1 MTDSRRDFIKKAS
14 LLAGGAGIWQSLPL
28 SIQKALAINPDAGSN
43 FYDAEHIVLLMQENR
58 SFDHCFGAL
67 QGVRGF
73 NDPRAI
79 TLPDKNLVWLQ
90 SNKAGETYAPFRL
103 DIKNTKATWLGSLPH
118 SWKSQVDA
126 RNNGKHDQWLE
137 AKRSGNKECAEMPF
151 TLGHYTRE
159 DLPFYYALADAFTV
173 CDQHFCSSL
182 TGTTPNRLYFWTGTI
197 REQQKED
204 SPANVDNSDVDY
216 GSPASWKTFPERLEE
231 NGISWKI
238 YQNELSV
245 GVGFSDEEDSWLANF
260 TDNPL
265 EWFVQYQVRF
275 LPAHINY
282 LTKRVAELPGEID
295 AMEQQLKTMPATD
308 RKADALKKR
317 IEKTKAWLDDS
328 KKVLNDYTP
337 DAFARL
343 STREKN
349 LHQNA
354 FTTNTGDPNYHQLT
368 ALQYEDN
375 GEERQVQIPK
385 GDVLHQFR
393 KDVKNGQ
400 LPAVSWIVAAD
411 NFSDHPNAPWYGA
424 WYVSE
429 VLDILTRNPEVWKKT
444 IFILTYDENDGYFD
458 HVPPFVAPDP
468 HRPATGKTSEG
479 INTGVDYVTPE
490 QERALRGQP
499 KDPER
504 VSPVGLGYRVPFIV
518 ASPWSRG
525 GWVNSQ
531 VFDHTSVLQ
540 FLEKFFNKKTG
551 AQIKETNISAWRRT
565 VCGDLSSIFRPY
577 RGEKITLPDFVK
589 KDPFIESVYNARFK
603 QLPSGYKVLTKE
615 EIEDINRDPAGS
627 SLMSLQESGIRS
639 SCALPYQLYVEGAL
653 NADRSK
659 FEINFTAENEI
670 FGAQSAG
677 APFNVYAPGRFAAA
691 DNDHNDVKVYEPVR
705 AWNYAV
711 AAGDR
716 LADRWDLRDFE
727 DDRYHLRVYG
737 PNGFFREF
745 MGNAADPI
753 IGIQL
758 EYDRDR
764 VNRKKLTGNLEL
776 QIRNMDDEKEYTL
789 LITDHAYKAPPVSR
803 TLPSKGREAIVLH
816 LQRSLGWY
824 DFTVSIKGNADFAKR
839 YAGRVETGEPGFSDP
854 AMGRIT

>member
-1 MTDSRRDFIKKAS
+1 M
-14 LLAGGAGIWQSLPL
+14 AGGAGIWQSLPL
-28 SIQKALAINPDAGSN
+28 SIQKALAISPDAGSS
-43 FYDAEHIVLLMQENR
+43 FSDAEHIVLLMQENR
-58 SFDHCFGAL
+58 SFDHCFGTL

-90 SNKAGETYAPFRL
+90 SNKAAETYAPFRL

-126 RNNGKHDQWLE
+126 RNNGKHDRWLE
-137 AKRSGNKECAEMPF
+137 AKRSGNKECAGIPF

-159 DLPFYYALADAFTV
+159 DQPFYYALADAFTV

-197 REQQKED
+197 RERQNED
-204 SPANVDNSDVDY
+204 SPANVDNADVDY
-216 GSPASWKTFPERLEE
+216 DSPASWKTFPERLEE

-260 TDNPL
+260 SDNPL
-265 EWFVQYQVRF
+265 EWFSQYQVRF

-282 LTKRVAELPGEID
+282 LIKRVAALPGEID
-295 AMEQQLKTMPATD
+295 AMEQQLKTIPATD
-308 RKADALKKR
+308 IKADELKKR
-317 IEKTKAWLDDS
+317 IAKTKIWLAAA
-328 KKVLNDYTP
+328 KKTLEEYTP
-337 DAFARL
+337 GTYAQIPAQ
-343 STREKN
+343 EKN
-349 LHQNA
+349 LHQKA
-354 FTTNTGDPNYHQLT
+354 FTTNTGDPDYHQLA
-368 ALQYEDN
+368 ALQYEDE
-375 GEERQVQIPK
+375 GVGRQMRIPK

-393 KDVKNGQ
+393 EDVKNGQ
-400 LPAVSWIVAAD
+400 LPTVSWLVAPD
-411 NFSDHPNAPWYGA
+411 YFSDHPDAPWYGA

-429 VLDILTRNPEVWKKT
+429 VLDILTQNPEVWKKT

-468 HRPATGKTSEG
+468 RRPATGKTSEG

-490 QERALRGQP
+490 QAMALKGQP

-540 FLEKFFNKKTG
+540 FLEKFISKKTG
-551 AQIKETNISAWRRT
+551 TQIRETNISAWRRT
-565 VCGDLSSIFRPY
+565 VCGDLSSVFRLY
-577 RGEKITLPDFVK
+577 RGEKITLPAFVK
-589 KDPFIESVYNARFK
+589 KDPFMESVYNAQFK
-603 QLPSGYKVLTKE
+603 QLPSGYKMLTKE
-615 EIEDINRDPAGS
+615 EIKEINRHPATS
-627 SLMSLQESGIRS
+627 PLMPRQESGIRP
-639 SCALPYQLYVEGAL
+639 SCALPYQLYADGAL
-653 NADRSK
+653 SPDKSG
-659 FEINFTAENEI
+659 FEINFAAENEI
-670 FGAQSAG
+670 FGAESAG
-677 APFNVYAPGRFAAA
+677 TPFNVYAPGRFAAA
-691 DNDHNDVKVYEPVR
+691 GNDHNEATIYEQVR

-716 LADRWDLRDFE
+716 LTDRWDLRNFE
-727 DDRYHLRVYG
+727 DNRYHLRVYG

-745 MGNAADPI
+745 MGNAEDPL

-758 EYDRDR
+758 EYGRDR
-764 VNRKKLTGNLEL
+764 INRKKLTGNLEL
-776 QIRNMDDEKEYTL
+776 QIRNMDDEKKYTI

-803 TLPSKGREAIVLH
+803 TISPGGREILALH
-816 LQRSLGWY
+816 LQRSFGWY
-824 DFTVSIKGNADFAKR
+824 DFTVSIKEVADFAKR
-839 YAGRVETGEPGFSDP
+839 YAGRVETGKPGFSDP
-854 AMGRIT
+854 AMGRITV